1 MRTLITALLFDDE
14 LPVKNKPLVVDDE
27 PPALVDEPPVE
38 DEKPLSGLEV
48 RFYLPFLWLVAE
60 RGFTLAI
67 HSLLV
72 IAHLV
77 FYVVLPAALVVSI
90 VVHIFVLLAQFTK
103 PMERLDAHDDGKP
116 LPVAPK
122 PGGWWRA
129 LLDADWPP
137 SG

>member
-38 DEKPLSGLEV
+38 DEKSLGGLEV
-48 RFYLPFLWLVAE
+48 RFYLPFRWLVAE

-77 FYVVLPAALVVSI
+77 FIAVLPAASIVSI
-90 VVHIFVLLAQFTK
+90 LVHVIVLLSMVTT
-103 PMERLDAHDDGKP
+103 PPERKGALNDGKP
-116 LPVAPK
+116 WESDPRWGNA
-122 PGGWWRA
+122 GNY
-129 LLDADWPP
+129 
-137 SG
+137 